1 MVKRTLNRSI
11 TAALLLLGGIC
22 PFSAFGAGEP
32 VTGVIGLTP
41 VLEHTCL
48 AAYVPVPE
56 GKALAGVV
64 WYNNDGTATFPRV
77 LVASGSDAGPGQLTT
92 ASVEATSVVGA
103 SSGLSELTFAEPIA
117 SGTGGVYVI
126 FEFPVNQ
133 EQVGLGE
140 GGGPGVGYRSGTVGT
155 PGWVSADGM
164 AWHRLH
170 PSFRLAVVPTLV
182 DAEAGMKAL
191 RTVKEPVVAAATV
204 LQTMLRPASP
214 NPFNPKTKLEFTLGK
229 AGSVSLAVYN
239 LRGELVARL
248 VDEAYAA
255 GAHTVEWAGLDTR
268 GRACPSGIYF
278 AQMKADGVVMTQ
290 RLALLR

>member
-1 MVKRTLNRSI
+1 MVKRNLKRSI
-11 TAALLLLGGIC
+11 TAALLFLGGIC
-22 PFSAFGAGEP
+22 PFGAFGAEEP

-48 AAYVPVPE
+48 AAYVPLPE
-56 GKALAGVV
+56 GKALAGVE

-77 LVASGSDAGPGQLTT
+77 LAASGGDGGPGLLTA
-92 ASVEATSVVGA
+92 ASVGATNVAGA
-103 SSGLSELTFAEPIA
+103 SSGLSELTFAEPIT

-140 GGGPGVGYRSGTVGT
+140 GGGPGVGYRSGTAGLA
-155 PGWVSADGM
+155 GWLSADGM
-164 AWHRLH
+164 AWNRLH
-170 PSFRLAVVPTLV
+170 SSFRLAVTPVLV
-182 DAEAGMKAL
+182 DAQVGMKAM
-191 RTVKEPVVAAATV
+191 RTVKEPVVAPAV
-204 LQTMLRPASP
+204 LQTILQPASP

-229 AGSVSLAVYN
+229 AGSVLLAVYN

-255 GAHTVEWAGLDTR
+255 GAHAVEWTGVDAR

-278 AQMKADGVVMTQ
+278 AQMKVEGVVMTQ